1 MSRKNTLNLYYRG
14 SISENRWFIHVY
26 SMSIFSISAT
36 KPGALRPG
44 ECPWEYQW
52 GVSLGMWQFI
62 NGNINVELIN
72 WDLAIEHGP
81 FIVDLY

>member
-1 MSRKNTLNLYYRG
+1 
-14 SISENRWFIHVY
+14 
-26 SMSIFSISAT
+26 MSIFSISAT

-52 GVSLGMWQFI
+52 GVSLGLWQLI